1 MSACTYTT
9 YEISLTLYKLD
20 SEINARFML
29 NEHGDPHI
37 LMNEFKLHEII
48 YNVSRFEFRNQ
59 ADRVNKYQLYS
70 NKNQEMLG
78 FEIYFLYI
86 YVSVRC
92 VFVSFKNSN
101 SVEIMLEY

>member
-1 MSACTYTT
+1 
-9 YEISLTLYKLD
+9 
-20 SEINARFML
+20 ML
-29 NEHGDPHI
+29 NELGDPHI
-37 LMNEFKLHEII
+37 LMYEFKLHETI
-48 YNVSRFEFRNQ
+48 YNVSRFEFRIQ
-59 ADRVNKYQLYS
+59 ADWVNKYQPYS

-78 FEIYFLYI
+78 LKYTSYI